1 MDSFFHVMVMINDD
15 ESIKE
20 DEEGKKKQTVK
31 IVHLGM
37 LVEKIKFLNILPLKR
52 KK

>member
-1 MDSFFHVMVMINDD
+1 MMMKAF
-15 ESIKE
+15 KE
-20 DEEGKKKQTVK
+20 DEEGKKLK